1 LRDSHHRLSARYVG
15 LWPMSLTVA
24 VVLNTARGFHL
35 PV

>member
-1 LRDSHHRLSARYVG
+1 VHICVG
-15 LWPMSLTVA
+15 VWLMWLTVA